1 MNRFILTEDEKRHIS
16 NLHNNYISEQNTQD
30 VAVQPGV
37 FNAKVQELQNH
48 LISLG
53 HKIVADGKLGPK
65 TLAAAQTSLQTK
77 MTQSTTNTATATNTT
92 NEIPSLAPKSLT
104 DLNLGVQ
111 TPNLIQ
117 PAKVNNPSTDDSEP
131 EPEYWGKN
139 GPIQQ
144 N

>member
-37 FNAKVQELQNH
+37 FNAKVQELQKH

-53 HKIVADGKLGPK
+53 HKIDADGKLGPK
-65 TLAAAQTSLQTK
+65 TLGATQAAYLSKT
-77 MTQSTTNTATATNTT
+77 TQPTTVPPVVATTEVPPVVATT
-92 NEIPSLAPKSLT
+92 EVP
-104 DLNLGVQ
+104 
-111 TPNLIQ
+111 
-117 PAKVNNPSTDDSEP
+117 PSTQQQFGVKKNNFNLNAD
-131 EPEYWGKN
+131 EYLKN
-139 GPIQQ
+139 PYSNPNSLENQLGLK

>member
-37 FNAKVQELQNH
+37 FNAKVQELQKH

-53 HKIVADGKLGPK
+53 HKIDADGKLGPK
-65 TLAAAQTSLQTK
+65 TLGAAQAAYLSKT
-77 MTQSTTNTATATNTT
+77 TQPTTVPPVAATT
-92 NEIPSLAPKSLT
+92 EVP
-104 DLNLGVQ
+104 
-111 TPNLIQ
+111 
-117 PAKVNNPSTDDSEP
+117 PSTQQQF
-131 EPEYWGKN
+131 GVKKN
-139 GPIQQ
+139 NFNLNADEHLKNPYSNPNSLENQLGLK